1 MNWAEYRKIEM
12 LGQRLNQRVQVS
24 HKYIKIKKKKQNK
37 LFWPSRTYLR
47 ALLSSEFTTSEEGVQ
62 RTVMCYMYSLS
73 LRHKDKT

>member
-24 HKYIKIKKKKQNK
+24 HKYIKIKKKNKK

-47 ALLSSEFTTSEEGVQ
+47 AVLSSAEFTTSEEGFQ
-62 RTVMCYMYSLS
+62 GTVMCYMYSLS

>member
-24 HKYIKIKKKKQNK
+24 HKYIKIKKTPH
-37 LFWPSRTYLR
+37 LFWPNRTYLR
-47 ALLSSEFTTSEEGVQ
+47 AVLSSVEFTTSEEGFQ

-73 LRHKDKT
+73 LRHEDKT